1 MSSLRDILAPDQ
13 VTKLYELKTKLRKYV
28 PEPTIKRNTYRGSGD
43 NKLLQSSVTF
53 VELLEGEKK
62 GEVIKL

>member
-13 VTKLYELKTKLRKYV
+13 VTKLYELKTKLKKYV

-43 NKLLQSSVTF
+43 NKFLQSSATF